1 MKCPKCNYTSFDY
14 SQVCPKCGKDNSEEQ
29 ARLKF
34 SPNKPNPPF
43 FLASLIGVAG
53 SENPEITDGELGT
66 HFSDDAY
73 GEMDAKNLLIAL
85 DDLDGAESKADSSE
99 MPDPSGD
106 EIVFE
111 TGDLAEEPF
120 KTPEPVD
127 DEILFDLEPTS
138 EEIEIKSDDRDPL
151 DMQNFISDNTDDTQI
166 PIEVAKIEE
175 EKPIAHPIET
185 AVADD
190 EVDLF
195 QADDPESTDKLET
208 INDVTEI
215 DLTPENLDSPELFLS
230 LDDLPDSESKQT
242 PSDPNTAA
250 EDEILFELEETP
262 EPDGPSFKKE
272 TTEEKDFWNSDEINK
287 QTVDSEP
294 EKIEDLKTNPSIKK
308 SIDLEEEAI
317 LFSDLD
323 IEPLDLDLSLE
334 DLEEKPQ

>member
-53 SENPEITDGELGT
+53 SENPEIADSDLGT
-66 HFSDDAY
+66 RFSDDAY
-73 GEMDAKNLLIAL
+73 GEMDAKDLLIAL
-85 DDLDGAESKADSSE
+85 DDLDGAESKPDSPE

-111 TGDLAEEPF
+111 TGDLAEEPL
-120 KTPEPVD
+120 KTLEPVD

-138 EEIEIKSDDRDPL
+138 EEIEIESDDMDPL
-151 DMQNFISDNTDDTQI
+151 DMQNFISDSTDDTQI

-175 EKPIAHPIET
+175 EKPDAHPIET
-185 AVADD
+185 AAADD

-195 QADDPESTDKLET
+195 LADDPESTDKPET

-215 DLTPENLDSPELFLS
+215 DLTSENLDSPELFLS
-230 LDDLPDSESKQT
+230 PDDLSDSEPKQT
-242 PSDPNTAA
+242 PFDSNAAA

-262 EPDGPSFKKE
+262 EPDGASFKKE
-272 TTEEKDFWNSDEINK
+272 STDEKDFWNSDEIK
-287 QTVDSEP
+287 EQTADSEP

-308 SIDLEEEAI
+308 SIDLEEEAN

-334 DLEEKPQ
+334 DLEEKPE